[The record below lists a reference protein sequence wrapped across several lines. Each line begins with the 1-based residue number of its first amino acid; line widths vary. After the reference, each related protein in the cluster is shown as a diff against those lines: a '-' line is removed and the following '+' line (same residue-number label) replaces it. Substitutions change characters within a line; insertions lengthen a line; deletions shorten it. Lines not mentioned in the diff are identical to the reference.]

1 MRHLGMVDAHVFA
14 DVYQFHFDD
23 GRVYTPSEHEK
34 AMLEDAIN
42 GYIAECEQRQAELDE
57 AAISAAPAQS

>member
-1 MRHLGMVDAHVFA
+1 MKGIGMIDVHTFA
-14 DVYQFHFDD
+14 NVYNFCFDD
-23 GRVYTPSEHEK
+23 GRIYTPSEHEK

-57 AAISAAPAQS
+57 AALRGN

>member
-1 MRHLGMVDAHVFA
+1 MMMKVLGLVDAHTFV
-14 DVYQFHFDD
+14 DVYNFCFDD

-57 AAISAAPAQS
+57 AATTARS